1 MKKVL
6 SILAIAVALS
16 VAACAPAAKDEG
28 STTTSDQV
36 FPDSLKF
43 VTPAGVK

>member
-6 SILAIAVALS
+6 SILAIAIAMS
-16 VAACAPAAKDEG
+16 VTACAPAATDEG
-28 STTTSDQV
+28 STTDQV
-36 FPDSLKF
+36 FPNSLKF